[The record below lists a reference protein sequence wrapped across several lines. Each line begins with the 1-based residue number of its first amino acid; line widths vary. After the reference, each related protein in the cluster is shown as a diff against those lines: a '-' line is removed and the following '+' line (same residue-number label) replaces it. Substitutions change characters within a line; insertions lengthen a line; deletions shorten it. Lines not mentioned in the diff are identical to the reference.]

1 MRKKILI
8 VLLAALSV
16 SAFGN
21 VVTGEAAVPEGYY
34 DGVDG
39 KKNADA
45 ILNALCSII
54 DDHHVISYAG
64 LEPYYEQ
71 TDFYSDTLW
80 DMYSTCLFTMADAN
94 HPQSVVCDGWNKEH
108 LVC

>member
-16 SAFGN
+16 GVYGN
-21 VVTGEAAVPEGYY
+21 VETGVAAVPNGYY
-34 DGVDG
+34 DAVDG

-64 LEPYYEQ
+64 LEPYYE
-71 TDFYSDTLW
+71 
-80 DMYSTCLFTMADAN
+80 
-94 HPQSVVCDGWNKEH
+94 
-108 LVC
+108 